1 MGNIGRKLNSKI
13 VGSVVPRL
21 VACYH
26 SGLLNEILG
35 NPPTDYD
42 NGRVAGLLSDLG
54 AFVNIMHVVHNIETI
69 DYDFVARRFM
79 TPFWRTYD
87 LVMLW
92 LALIHGLNGVRTL
105 IEDYVGPRGWRVV
118 SLASLYVIGFVFL
131 ALGSLV
137 ILTFQPV
144 AH

>member
-1 MGNIGRKLNSKI
+1 MNGAARPRPESGIELYAWLFMRVSG
-13 VGSVVPRL
+13 VV
-21 VACYH
+21 
-26 SGLLNEILG
+26 LLFLALG
-35 NPPTDYD
+35 HL
-42 NGRVAGLLSDLG
+42 A
-54 AFVNIMHVVHNIETI
+54 IMHVVNNIETI
-69 DYDFVARRFM
+69 DYQFVARRYV

-105 IEDYVGPRGWRVV
+105 VEDYVGARGWRVV
-118 SLASLYVIGFVFL
+118 TLASLYVVGFVFL

-144 AH
+144 TTP